1 MISSTGTADIEKL
14 YSSYFWLYLGN
25 FSCRDNQSME
35 IKGAILW
42 GNAHHVAGTFI
53 LVLKWDLSISD
64 HGELIE
70 QVNQT

>member
-1 MISSTGTADIEKL
+1 
-14 YSSYFWLYLGN
+14 
-25 FSCRDNQSME
+25 ME